1 MTTTRSLFW
10 VTAFALGAGLALSL
24 SVPSFAD
31 DKPASHS
38 GPMSGHSEG
47 SMDLHRIMDKREP
60 MSMSGDVDRDFATM
74 MSMHHAKAI
83 EMSDVLLRYGKNAE
97 LKALAQKMKEQQ
109 AKEIEQMAPYK
120 K

>member
-1 MTTTRSLFW
+1 MTTTRSLSW
-10 VTAFALGAGLALSL
+10 VTAFALGAGSALSIA
-24 SVPSFAD
+24 SFAA
-31 DKPASHS
+31 DKPASHG

-47 SMDLHRIMDKREP
+47 SMELHRIMDKREP

-109 AKEIEQMAPYK
+109 AKEIEQMAPHK